1 MSGHA
6 QITCTAAE
14 ATGFAVQVGN
24 KRYPCN
30 RTGEVVD
37 ISETISGGRVTGSII
52 CPSYQDVCTVSVF
65 TVVAIILISIRYS
78 LFSIQHSA
86 FSIQHSAFSIQHS
99 AFSIQ
104 HSAFS
109 IQHSA
114 FSIQHSAFS
123 IQHSAFSIQHSAF
136 SIQYSVF
143 SGYVS
148 LFITHYYYCH
158 YYILSSSLSS

>member
-1 MSGHA
+1 MSGYA

-78 LFSIQHSA
+78 LFVIRYSLFVIRYSA

-123 IQHSAFSIQHSAF
+123 IQHSAFSIQWLCFIIHN
-136 SIQYSVF
+136 
-143 SGYVS
+143 S
-148 LFITHYYYCH
+148 LLLLLL
-158 YYILSSSLSS
+158 YILSSSLSS

>member
-1 MSGHA
+1 MTGHA

-24 KRYPCN
+24 KHYQCN

-37 ISETISGGRVTGSII
+37 VSQTISGGHVTGSII

-65 TVVAIILISIRYS
+65 PVVAIIFISIIIHYSLFVIRYS
-78 LFSIQHSA
+78 LFVIRYSLFVIRYSL
-86 FSIQHSAFSIQHS
+86 FVIRYSLFVIRYSLFV
-99 AFSIQ
+99 
-104 HSAFS
+104 
-109 IQHSA
+109 
-114 FSIQHSAFS
+114 
-123 IQHSAFSIQHSAF
+123 

-148 LFITHYYYCH
+148 LFIAHYYYCH